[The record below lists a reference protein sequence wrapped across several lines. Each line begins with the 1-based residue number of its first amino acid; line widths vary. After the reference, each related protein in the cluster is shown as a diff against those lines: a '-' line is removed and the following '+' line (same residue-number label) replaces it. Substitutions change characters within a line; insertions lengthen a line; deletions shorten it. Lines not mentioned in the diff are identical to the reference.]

1 MSINDI
7 ERLPPESVI
16 PAEPPM
22 KYSVVDQG
30 DEVPL
35 GTRSGVYVAP
45 ARGIVL
51 VKAGKPTFLPVDDV
65 RLLAA
70 ELGLIK

>member
-1 MSINDI
+1 MSIDDI
-7 ERLPPESVI
+7 ESLPPDPVPS
-16 PAEPPM
+16 EPSL